1 MRPGTLGASPVMM
14 PDRCIRMPKAIA
26 IIDDDAAVRDSLAE
40 LLSSAGYHVC
50 TYCTGLEFLEAAR
63 TTMPDGVIID
73 HQMPEMTGLELAER
87 LGHAI
92 LQTKLIM
99 ISGNLTD
106 TIRTRAMRAGIVA
119 ILEKPFSD
127 NLLLATIESQLGRA
141 KNN

>member
-1 MRPGTLGASPVMM
+1 MM

-40 LLSSAGYHVC
+40 LLSSAGYRVH
-50 TYCTGLEFLEAAR
+50 TYCTGLEFLKAAR
-63 TTMPDGVIID
+63 TTKPDCVIID

-87 LGHAI
+87 LRHAM
-92 LQTKLIM
+92 LQAKLIM

-106 TIRTRAMRAGIVA
+106 TIRTRAIRAGVVA

-127 NLLLATIESQLGRA
+127 NVLLATIEAQLGRA
-141 KNN
+141 KMN